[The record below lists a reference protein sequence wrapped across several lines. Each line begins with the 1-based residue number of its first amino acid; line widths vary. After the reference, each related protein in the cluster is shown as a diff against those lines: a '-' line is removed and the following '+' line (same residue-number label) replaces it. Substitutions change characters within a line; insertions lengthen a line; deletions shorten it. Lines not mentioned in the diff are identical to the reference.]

1 MSATM
6 PRAEFFLFVE
16 ELEPVEEVVLAV
28 PLEVALLPGEEPEGA
43 EVLVGA
49 GDATP
54 R

>member
-1 MSATM
+1 MSTTM
-6 PRAEFFLFVE
+6 PRAEFVFFVE
-16 ELEPVEEVVLAV
+16 VPVLLGEVVV